1 MSECRQ
7 CHGTGYMTVRD
18 GTTERIKP
26 CNLCLV
32 GSARYWEE
40 RQKAA
45 DERKERRKLVEI
57 DQFGGGQAE

>member
-1 MSECRQ
+1 MTECRQ

-18 GTTERIKP
+18 GSTDRVKP

-40 RQKAA
+40 KQKAA
-45 DERKERRKLVEI
+45 DERKERRKE
-57 DQFGGGQAE
+57 GKASE